1 MKSYSDFPS
10 SMMSLFRALLGEFE
24 YEEMQKTD
32 AVVGPLLFLTFMLLV
47 LFVLVN
53 MFIAI
58 LSEACAPPG
67 NPIHK
72 GPRRWQF

>member
-1 MKSYSDFPS
+1 
-10 SMMSLFRALLGEFE
+10 
-24 YEEMQKTD
+24 
-32 AVVGPLLFLTFMLLV
+32 MLLV

-58 LSEACAPPG
+58 LSEACASPG

-72 GPRRWQF
+72 GPFFSSEWVWAP